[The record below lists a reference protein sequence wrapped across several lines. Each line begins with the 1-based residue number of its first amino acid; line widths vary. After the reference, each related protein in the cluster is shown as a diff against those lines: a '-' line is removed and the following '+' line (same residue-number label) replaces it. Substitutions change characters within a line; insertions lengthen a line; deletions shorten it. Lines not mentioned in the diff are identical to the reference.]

1 MPTSRPRVGLTLTV
15 EVYEQLRVI
24 AQAENRSLSNLV
36 ESWVLEELARRRK
49 KR

>member
-1 MPTSRPRVGLTLTV
+1 VGLTLTV